1 MTDRSAPRFRYQLL
15 IFTLTR
21 LVLNTGTRM
30 FYPFLSTFTRGLG
43 VDLAAMSA
51 ALSIRSL
58 AGAISPF
65 ISPLADRKGR
75 KLSML
80 LGLGT
85 FAAGA
90 GLMTLFP
97 GFPAFVAALSLGFL
111 GMFVFMSAMQAYV
124 ADTTPFDR
132 RALALS
138 ISEMGWSL
146 SFIFGMP
153 VIGALLQYFDWTAPF
168 PFLLGLTVVM
178 MALVVI
184 FVPNTRPPGSDE
196 ERQRSSFKVV
206 LASPAALAGLAVCL
220 CMVAAN
226 ETITV
231 VFGLWMEDAFG
242 LQLAALGFASAVI
255 GLAELGGESS
265 GAALVDRL
273 GKRRA
278 VYGGLCLVTT
288 MVLILPWMKFN
299 LYAALAA
306 LFIFYLSFEFT
317 FMGILPVMTELL
329 PAARGAVMGA
339 MVASFSLGRMFGD
352 LLSPWIYR
360 FGFRAN
366 TLAAAALILLA
377 AYAFSRIKVKSD

>member
-1 MTDRSAPRFRYQLL
+1 MNTRSAPRFRYQLL
-15 IFTLTR
+15 IFAVTR

-30 FYPFLSTFTRGLG
+30 FYPFLSTFQRGLG

-58 AGAISPF
+58 AGAISPL

-153 VIGALLQYFDWTAPF
+153 VIGALLQYFHWSAPF
-168 PFLLGLTVVM
+168 PFLLGLTILM
-178 MALVVI
+178 MALVI
-184 FVPNTRPPGSDE
+184 LFVPNARPPGSDE
-196 ERQRSSFKVV
+196 ER
-206 LASPAALAGLAVCL
+206 
-220 CMVAAN
+220 
-226 ETITV
+226 
-231 VFGLWMEDAFG
+231 
-242 LQLAALGFASAVI
+242 
-255 GLAELGGESS
+255 
-265 GAALVDRL
+265 
-273 GKRRA
+273 
-278 VYGGLCLVTT
+278 
-288 MVLILPWMKFN
+288 
-299 LYAALAA
+299 
-306 LFIFYLSFEFT
+306 
-317 FMGILPVMTELL
+317 
-329 PAARGAVMGA
+329 
-339 MVASFSLGRMFGD
+339 
-352 LLSPWIYR
+352 
-360 FGFRAN
+360 
-366 TLAAAALILLA
+366 
-377 AYAFSRIKVKSD
+377 